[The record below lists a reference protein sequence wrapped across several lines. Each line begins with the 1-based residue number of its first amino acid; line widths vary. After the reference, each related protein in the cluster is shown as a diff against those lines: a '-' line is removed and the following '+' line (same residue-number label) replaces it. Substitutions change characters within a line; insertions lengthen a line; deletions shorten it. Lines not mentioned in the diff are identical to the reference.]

1 MKKMMIIL
9 TVWSCCFLFV
19 GCSIENRTSSNDNA
33 GNEITMENGFEEME
47 NKLSDIEPIADT
59 EPIVEDNWPDNIG
72 RENVGL
78 SAEELSFE
86 IEISNPMVLAIVCVT
101 ESGKLDMKIQND
113 DGEEIFSESDIQIEN
128 FEVNI
133 NSSGTYKVIIQADK
147 HVGSFWIKPQK

>member
-9 TVWSCCFLFV
+9 IVWSCCFLLA
-19 GCSIENRTSSNDNA
+19 GCSLENRGSSNDNA
-33 GNEITMENGFEEME
+33 ENEIIMENGFEKME
-47 NKLSDIEPIADT
+47 NKLSDI

-86 IEISNPMVLAIVCVT
+86 IEISNPMVLAIACVT

-113 DGEEIFSESDIQIEN
+113 DGEEIFRESDIQTEN

-147 HVGSFWIKPQK
+147 HVGSFWIEPQK

>member
-1 MKKMMIIL
+1 MKTFSII
-9 TVWSCCFLFV
+9 VH
-19 GCSIENRTSSNDNA
+19 
-33 GNEITMENGFEEME
+33 
-47 NKLSDIEPIADT
+47 T

-113 DGEEIFSESDIQIEN
+113 DGEEIFSESDIQTEN

-133 NSSGTYKVIIQADK
+133 NSSGTYKVTIQADK